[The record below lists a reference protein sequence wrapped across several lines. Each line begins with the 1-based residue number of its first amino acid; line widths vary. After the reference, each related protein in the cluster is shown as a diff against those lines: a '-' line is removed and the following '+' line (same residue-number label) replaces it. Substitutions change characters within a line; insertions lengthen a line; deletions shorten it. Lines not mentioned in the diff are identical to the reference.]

1 MTKPRPQIVG
11 FDLGHAETALAT
23 VRDPYSTEVSRLELP
38 SARGKPMMVTAIAEV
53 PDGVRIG
60 YPAVDAPHA
69 VSRVI
74 GFKSPQLHLE
84 AVSRPIRLFAEAVRK
99 ELRTEGALHGDRPT
113 RWVFGAPSGW
123 GEDVLDDY
131 RELLLQASLED
142 VEVVRESR
150 AAMLYA
156 RDSGE
161 FKIDPVAL
169 HWSVLV
175 VDLGS
180 STADFTVVAGLMA
193 KPTDEGSRLG
203 ASLID
208 RAVMQWLLRCHPR
221 AGELLNWLNGSPE
234 TEWARLELVCRWAK
248 ENYFRHEAAPGADEH
263 IFGSEIYR
271 PITGDGKVIFDVT
284 ITREVMADVLAQ
296 PLIGDNTWPEQLR
309 QDMTAA
315 AAVINRQP
323 SLVVMTGGAS
333 RMPFAR
339 DIARELFGADRVVI
353 GPEPELAI
361 AKGLALA
368 GQIGFRAAGFRVDV
382 AELLESGQVET
393 LVRAN
398 LPILGEAIGHV
409 VADGFFEKFVLPA
422 LARFKKGEITTLAA
436 LENEI
441 GQSVKANMSD
451 DHPGIRAAV
460 ASWQL
465 TLCLELRQLTD
476 PICDRWRIPRSALSL
491 EGVSTGRD
499 GVEPTVPVSGTLTGM
514 AGGAAGVVAGVV
526 TYIVGV
532 VVAAILV
539 TGPIGAAV
547 AGVLATVAAVLAGLM
562 GREAAMDVL
571 RDSELPQWVRRL
583 LREEKLKRNAP
594 QREKEL
600 QADLA
605 KQIVD
610 TGGDTLVGDVARR
623 LERLLK
629 SQAAAAELLI
639 S

>member
-1 MTKPRPQIVG
+1 MTEPRPQIVG

-23 VRDPYSTEVSRLELP
+23 VRDPNSMDVSRLELP
-38 SARGKPMMVTAIAEV
+38 SARGRPMMVTAIAEC

-60 YPAVDAPHA
+60 YPAVDTPHA
-69 VSRVI
+69 VSRAI
-74 GFKSPQLHLE
+74 GFKSSQLNLE
-84 AVSRPIRLFAEAVRK
+84 AVSRAIRLFVGAVRE
-99 ELRTEGALHGDRPT
+99 ELRTEGALHGDRPIW
-113 RWVFGAPSGW
+113 WVFGVPSGW
-123 GEDVLDDY
+123 GDIILANY
-131 RELLLQASLED
+131 RKLLLQAGLED

-161 FKIDPVAL
+161 FSIDTVAL
-169 HWSVLV
+169 FWSVLV

-180 STADFTVVAGLMA
+180 STADFTIVTGLMA
-193 KPTDEGSRLG
+193 KPADVGSRLG
-203 ASLID
+203 AGLID

-221 AGELLNWLNGSPE
+221 AGELMNWLNSSPE

-248 ENYFRHEAAPGADEH
+248 EDYFRNEAAPETDEH
-263 IFGSEIYR
+263 IFGSGFYR
-271 PITGDGKVIFDVT
+271 PVAGDGQVIFDVT

-296 PLIGDNTWPEQLR
+296 ALIDDNTWPEQLR

-315 AAVINRQP
+315 AAVIDGQP
-323 SLVVMTGGAS
+323 SLVLMTGGAS

-353 GPEPELAI
+353 GTEPELAI
-361 AKGLALA
+361 ARGLALA
-368 GQIGFRAAGFRVDV
+368 GRIGFRASGFRVDV

-393 LVRAN
+393 MVRTS
-398 LPILGEAIGHV
+398 LPVLGDEIGHV
-409 VADGFFEKFVLPA
+409 VADGFFAKFVLPA
-422 LARFKKGEITTLAA
+422 MARFKRGEITTLAA

-441 GQSVKANMSD
+441 GQSVKANLSD

-465 TLCLELRQLTD
+465 ALCLELRQLTD
-476 PICDRWRIPRSALSL
+476 PICDRWWLSRSALSL
-491 EGVSTGRD
+491 DGVSMDGD
-499 GVEPTVPVSGTLTGM
+499 GVEPAVPVSGQLTGT
-514 AGGAAGVVAGVV
+514 AGGAAAVVAGVV
-526 TYIVGV
+526 TWIAGI
-532 VVAAILV
+532 VVASMLV
-539 TGPIGAAV
+539 TGPIGATVASVMALFAAV
-547 AGVLATVAAVLAGLM
+547 AAAVM
-562 GREAAMDVL
+562 GREAAMDTL
-571 RDSELPQWVRRL
+571 RHSELPQWVRRL
-583 LREEKLKRNAP
+583 LREEKLRRTAP

-629 SQAAAAELLI
+629 NQAAAAELLI